1 MQDYKELKVWQKA
14 HNLTLKIYKATEI
27 FPKSELFNL
36 VSQLRRAGSSIPCNI
51 AEGCGRRSN
60 ADFANF
66 LQISLGSA
74 NETEYLLLLSKDL
87 KYLAPDSFEELNQ
100 EINEV
105 KAILITLIKKVRQ
118 TT

>member
-1 MQDYKELKVWQKA
+1 MQDYKELIVWQKA
-14 HNLTLKIYKATEI
+14 HNLTLKIYKATKV

-36 VSQLRRAGSSIPCNI
+36 VSQLRRACSSIPCNI

-66 LQISLGSA
+66 LQISLRSA
-74 NETEYLLLLSKDL
+74 NGTEYLLLLSKDL
-87 KYLAPDSFEELNQ
+87 KYLNQDLFEELNQ
-100 EINEV
+100 EVNEV
-105 KAILITLIKKVRQ
+105 IAMLISFIKKVRQ

>member
-51 AEGCGRRSN
+51 AEG
-60 ADFANF
+60 
-66 LQISLGSA
+66 
-74 NETEYLLLLSKDL
+74 
-87 KYLAPDSFEELNQ
+87 
-100 EINEV
+100 
-105 KAILITLIKKVRQ
+105 
-118 TT
+118 